1 MVFKINKKK
10 VLLCISIFLCM
21 IIVLIVFI
29 ISTSSNDNIM
39 SGGRLH
45 PSLHTIM
52 AEALP
57 ISNQQDTKISER
69 FQRPSKQ
76 LPLPDHYSFHD
87 FEKEND
93 EPPLIN
99 KKFETPEDLLLAY
112 YGILR
117 AASNMLGYSGG
128 CGSIGES
135 GRPYPYAYELLTKEK
150 QKEISLDQFIDSFK
164 GIGYTTL
171 LKIVPAYAP
180 PDTPE
185 NIKYYLIEIELI
197 TGPKANNDKEYNKG
211 SYFAYYYGLVT
222 VEKTPKDG
230 WKIKDIDYIP
240 EDFLCAPVH
249 SWFYLSD
256 AVVQIVYEDNMKIVE
271 KIDRTKQK
279 GDMIYIYASG
289 NGRQYRFDF
298 IRLTN
303 GYDIL
308 LHENVFENGVWK
320 EVQLLTDDWKDFKLT
335 INNSQIMSSIL

>member
-1 MVFKINKKK
+1 MIFKINKKT
-10 VLLCISIFLCM
+10 VLLSICIFLCG
-21 IIVLIVFI
+21 IIARITFI
-29 ISTSSNDNIM
+29 NSTNSMSNRM

-45 PSLHTIM
+45 PSLHAII

-57 ISNQQDTKISER
+57 VSTQQAANVSER

-76 LPLPDHYSFHD
+76 LPLPNPYALND
-87 FEKEND
+87 FQKENN
-93 EPPLIN
+93 EPPLIS
-99 KKFETPEDLLLAY
+99 KKFEAPEDLLLAY

-117 AASNMLGYSGG
+117 AASNMSGYSGG

-135 GRPYPYAYELLTKEK
+135 GLPYPYAYELLTKEK
-150 QKEISLDQFIDSFK
+150 QNEISLNQFIDSFK

-180 PDTPE
+180 PDTPQ
-185 NIKYYLIEIELI
+185 NIKYYLVEIEVI

-256 AVVQIVYEDNMKIVE
+256 AVVQIVYEDNMKIIE

-279 GDMIYIYASG
+279 GDMVYIYASG
-289 NGRQYRFDF
+289 NGKQYRFDF

-308 LHENVFENGVWK
+308 LHENVFENGMWK
-320 EVQLLTDDWKDFKLT
+320 EIQLLTDDWKDFKLT
-335 INNSQIMSSIL
+335 INNSQINKTI